1 MVCRGGEI
9 RRRQA
14 RTYSTTQSSSIFPTG
29 EKSGIPDLAIPLFFL
44 LSSLI
49 FLVLVSFLFD

>member
-1 MVCRGGEI
+1 MVWRGGEI

-14 RTYSTTQSSSIFPTG
+14 STYSTAHSSRIFPTG
-29 EKSGIPDLAIPLFFL
+29 EKSGFPDLAIPLLFL

-49 FLVLVSFLFD
+49 FFVLVSFFV